1 MQTESFKKFLST
13 LRGDVLGGIVSAI
26 VALPQALAFG
36 VATGMGA
43 SAGMWGAVILCL
55 VAGLLGTKLPMISGP
70 TGPVAIVTA
79 SIMAAYGYETGA
91 IVTVLLLA
99 AIIQTCISF
108 TSLPS
113 IVKYVPYPVISGF
126 MNGVGTIL
134 ILMQLNPLV
143 GQKTM
148 STPIESL
155 KHLIADF
162 SDINTQAVILGC
174 LTLMIVFLIPQKIN
188 RFIPSQIIALVLCTF
203 ISIKAGFQ
211 VDKISDVSISLPHPV
226 LPEINFDILKLAL
239 PFALTLAV
247 VCSSESMLTAL
258 VADSLTREKSSPK
271 RLLLSQGIG
280 NILCA
285 MTGSMSGS
293 AATMRTVA
301 AINTGASTKFAA
313 VVNPLFLIIVLMTCS
328 EFVKEI
334 PLAVLAGI
342 LIKIGY
348 DIVDTKLL
356 KVIKYA
362 PKDDLYVLALV
373 FLLTVFYNLIFAVG
387 AGITLAALLYA
398 KRVADKTS
406 LEVKNIYSKEIFALE
421 EELVHDYKYLIRVV
435 HIDGQFFFGSATQ
448 IVSHFDEMLGTKYLI
463 LNYESNALLDI
474 SAIFALEDIIIR
486 LQTQHIKV
494 ILVIKNEAVL
504 NQLRDLNITSQIGS
518 ENIFYDEKSAVTL
531 AKTYIKNKFN
541 KP

>member
-1 MQTESFKKFLST
+1 MQTESFKNFLSN

-313 VVNPLFLIIVLMTCS
+313 VVNPMFLIIVLMTCA

-494 ILVIKNEAVL
+494 MLVIKNEAVL

>member
-1 MQTESFKKFLST
+1 MQTESFKNFLSN

-43 SAGMWGAVILCL
+43 SAGMWGAIIMCL
-55 VAGLLGTKLPMISGP
+55 VAGILGTKLPMISGP

-79 SIMAAYGYETGA
+79 SIMAAYNYEAGA

-148 STPIESL
+148 STPLESL
-155 KHLIADF
+155 KHLITDF
-162 SDINTQAVILGC
+162 QDINTQAVFLGV
-174 LTLMIVFLIPQKIN
+174 LTLMTVFLIPQKIN

-211 VDKISDVSISLPHPV
+211 VDKIADVSINLPHPV
-226 LPEINFDILKLAL
+226 LPEINFDVLKLTL

-313 VVNPLFLIIVLMTCS
+313 VVNPLFLIIVLMTCA

-348 DIVDTKLL
+348 DIVDTKFL

-494 ILVIKNEAVL
+494 MLVIKNEAVL

>member
-1 MQTESFKKFLST
+1 MQTESFKKFLSN

-494 ILVIKNEAVL
+494 MLVIKNEAVL

>member
-1 MQTESFKKFLST
+1 MQTESFKNFLSN

-43 SAGMWGAVILCL
+43 SAGMWGAIIMCL
-55 VAGLLGTKLPMISGP
+55 VAGILGTKLPMISGP

-79 SIMAAYGYETGA
+79 SIMAAYNYEAGA

-148 STPIESL
+148 STPLESL
-155 KHLIADF
+155 KHLITDF
-162 SDINTQAVILGC
+162 QDINTQAVFLGV
-174 LTLMIVFLIPQKIN
+174 LTLMTVFLIPQKIN

-211 VDKISDVSISLPHPV
+211 VDKIADVSINLPHPV
-226 LPEINFDILKLAL
+226 LPEINFDVLKLAL

-301 AINTGASTKFAA
+301 AINTGAVTKFAA
-313 VVNPLFLIIVLMTCS
+313 VVNPLFLIIVLMTCA

-348 DIVDTKLL
+348 DIVDTKFL

-494 ILVIKNEAVL
+494 MLVIKNEAVL
-504 NQLRDLNITSQIGS
+504 NQLRDLNITSQIGA
-518 ENIFYDEKSAVTL
+518 ENVFYDEKSAVTL

-541 KP
+541 NP

>member
-1 MQTESFKKFLST
+1 MQTESFKNFLSN

-43 SAGMWGAVILCL
+43 SAGMWGAIIMCL
-55 VAGLLGTKLPMISGP
+55 VAGILGTKLPMISGP

-79 SIMAAYGYETGA
+79 SIMAAYNYEAGA

-148 STPIESL
+148 STPLESL
-155 KHLIADF
+155 KHLITDF
-162 SDINTQAVILGC
+162 QDINTQAVFLGV
-174 LTLMIVFLIPQKIN
+174 LTLMTVFLIPQKIN

-211 VDKISDVSISLPHPV
+211 VDKIADVSINLPHPV
-226 LPEINFDILKLAL
+226 LPEINFDVLKLAL

-280 NILCA
+280 NLLCA

-301 AINTGASTKFAA
+301 AINTGAVTKFAA
-313 VVNPLFLIIVLMTCS
+313 VVNPLFLIIVLMTCA

-348 DIVDTKLL
+348 DIVDTKFL

-494 ILVIKNEAVL
+494 MLVIKNEAVL

>member
-174 LTLMIVFLIPQKIN
+174 LTLIIVFLIPQKIN

-494 ILVIKNEAVL
+494 MLVIKNEAVL

>member
-188 RFIPSQIIALVLCTF
+188 RFIPSQIIALVLCSF

-494 ILVIKNEAVL
+494 MLVIKNEAVL

>member
-1 MQTESFKKFLST
+1 MQTESFKNFLSN

-43 SAGMWGAVILCL
+43 SAGMWGAIIMCL
-55 VAGLLGTKLPMISGP
+55 VAGILGTKLPMISGP

-79 SIMAAYGYETGA
+79 SIMAAYNYEAGA

-148 STPIESL
+148 STPLESL
-155 KHLIADF
+155 KHLITDF
-162 SDINTQAVILGC
+162 QDINTQAVFLGV
-174 LTLMIVFLIPQKIN
+174 LTLMTVFLIPQKIN

-211 VDKISDVSISLPHPV
+211 VDKIADVSINLPHPV
-226 LPEINFDILKLAL
+226 LPEINFDVLKLAL

-280 NILCA
+280 NLLCA

-301 AINTGASTKFAA
+301 AINTGAVTKFAA
-313 VVNPLFLIIVLMTCS
+313 VVNPLFLIIVLMTCA

-348 DIVDTKLL
+348 DIVDTKFL

-494 ILVIKNEAVL
+494 MLVIKNEAVL
-504 NQLRDLNITSQIGS
+504 NQLRDLNITSQIGA

-541 KP
+541 NP

>member
-174 LTLMIVFLIPQKIN
+174 LTLIIVFLIPQKIN

-211 VDKISDVSISLPHPV
+211 VDKISDISISLPHPV

-494 ILVIKNEAVL
+494 MLVIKNEAVL

-541 KP
+541 KS

>member
-334 PLAVLAGI
+334 PLAALAGI

-494 ILVIKNEAVL
+494 MLVIKNEAVL

>member
-1 MQTESFKKFLST
+1 MQTESFKNFLSN

-43 SAGMWGAVILCL
+43 SAGMWGAIIMCL
-55 VAGLLGTKLPMISGP
+55 VAGILGTKLPMISGP

-79 SIMAAYGYETGA
+79 SIMAAYNYEAGA

-148 STPIESL
+148 STPLESL
-155 KHLIADF
+155 KHLITDF
-162 SDINTQAVILGC
+162 QDINTQAVFLGV
-174 LTLMIVFLIPQKIN
+174 LTLMTVFLIPQKIN

-211 VDKISDVSISLPHPV
+211 VDKIADVSINLPHPV
-226 LPEINFDILKLAL
+226 LPEINFDVLKLAL

-313 VVNPLFLIIVLMTCS
+313 VVNPLFLIIVLMTCA

-348 DIVDTKLL
+348 DIVDTKFL

-494 ILVIKNEAVL
+494 MLVIKNEAVL

-541 KP
+541 KQ

>member
-313 VVNPLFLIIVLMTCS
+313 VVNPMFLIIVLMTCA

-494 ILVIKNEAVL
+494 MLVIKNEAVL

>member
-1 MQTESFKKFLST
+1 MQTESFKNFLSN

-43 SAGMWGAVILCL
+43 SAGMWGAIIMCL
-55 VAGLLGTKLPMISGP
+55 VAGILGTKLPMISGP

-79 SIMAAYGYETGA
+79 SIMAAYNYEAGA

-211 VDKISDVSISLPHPV
+211 VDKIADVSINLPHPV
-226 LPEINFDILKLAL
+226 LPEINFDVLKLAL

-313 VVNPLFLIIVLMTCS
+313 VVNPLFLIIVLMTCA

-348 DIVDTKLL
+348 DIVDTKFL

-494 ILVIKNEAVL
+494 MLVIKNEAVL

>member
-1 MQTESFKKFLST
+1 
-13 LRGDVLGGIVSAI
+13 
-26 VALPQALAFG
+26 
-36 VATGMGA
+36 
-43 SAGMWGAVILCL
+43 
-55 VAGLLGTKLPMISGP
+55 
-70 TGPVAIVTA
+70 
-79 SIMAAYGYETGA
+79 
-91 IVTVLLLA
+91 
-99 AIIQTCISF
+99 
-108 TSLPS
+108 
-113 IVKYVPYPVISGF
+113 
-126 MNGVGTIL
+126 
-134 ILMQLNPLV
+134 
-143 GQKTM
+143 
-148 STPIESL
+148 
-155 KHLIADF
+155 
-162 SDINTQAVILGC
+162 
-174 LTLMIVFLIPQKIN
+174 
-188 RFIPSQIIALVLCTF
+188 
-203 ISIKAGFQ
+203 
-211 VDKISDVSISLPHPV
+211 
-226 LPEINFDILKLAL
+226 
-239 PFALTLAV
+239 
-247 VCSSESMLTAL
+247 
-258 VADSLTREKSSPK
+258 
-271 RLLLSQGIG
+271 
-280 NILCA
+280 
-285 MTGSMSGS
+285 
-293 AATMRTVA
+293 
-301 AINTGASTKFAA
+301 
-313 VVNPLFLIIVLMTCS
+313 MTCA

-348 DIVDTKLL
+348 DIVDTKFL

-494 ILVIKNEAVL
+494 MLVIKNEAVL

>member
-1 MQTESFKKFLST
+1 MQTESFKNFLSN

-43 SAGMWGAVILCL
+43 SAGMWGAIIMCL
-55 VAGLLGTKLPMISGP
+55 VAGILGTKLPMISGP

-79 SIMAAYGYETGA
+79 SIMAAYNYEAGA

-148 STPIESL
+148 STPLESL
-155 KHLIADF
+155 KHLITDF
-162 SDINTQAVILGC
+162 QDINTQAVFLGV
-174 LTLMIVFLIPQKIN
+174 LTLMTVFLIPQKIN

-211 VDKISDVSISLPHPV
+211 VDKIADVSINLPHPV
-226 LPEINFDILKLAL
+226 LPEINFDVLKLAL

-293 AATMRTVA
+293 AATMRTIA

-313 VVNPLFLIIVLMTCS
+313 VVNPLFLIIVLMTCA

-348 DIVDTKLL
+348 DIVDTKFL

-494 ILVIKNEAVL
+494 MLVIKNEAVL
-504 NQLRDLNITSQIGS
+504 NQLRDLNITSQIGA
-518 ENIFYDEKSAVTL
+518 ENVFYDEKSAVTL

>member
-211 VDKISDVSISLPHPV
+211 VDKISDISISLPHPV

>member
-70 TGPVAIVTA
+70 TGPVTIVTA

-174 LTLMIVFLIPQKIN
+174 LTLIIVFLIPQKIN

-211 VDKISDVSISLPHPV
+211 VDKISDISISLPHPV

-494 ILVIKNEAVL
+494 MLVIKNEAVL

>member
-406 LEVKNIYSKEIFALE
+406 LEVKNIFSKEIFALE

-494 ILVIKNEAVL
+494 MLVIKNEAVL

>member
-155 KHLIADF
+155 KHLITDF

-174 LTLMIVFLIPQKIN
+174 LTLIIVFLIPQKIN

-494 ILVIKNEAVL
+494 MLVIKNEAVL

>member
-1 MQTESFKKFLST
+1 MQTESFKNFLSN

-43 SAGMWGAVILCL
+43 SAGMWGAIIMCL
-55 VAGLLGTKLPMISGP
+55 VAGILGTKLPMISGP

-79 SIMAAYGYETGA
+79 SIMAAYNYEAGA

-148 STPIESL
+148 STPLESL
-155 KHLIADF
+155 KHLITDF
-162 SDINTQAVILGC
+162 QDINTQAVFLGV
-174 LTLMIVFLIPQKIN
+174 LTLMTVFLIPQKIN

-211 VDKISDVSISLPHPV
+211 VDKIADVSINLPHPV
-226 LPEINFDILKLAL
+226 LPEINFDVLKLAL

-313 VVNPLFLIIVLMTCS
+313 VVNPLFLIIVLMTCA

-348 DIVDTKLL
+348 DIVDTKFL

-494 ILVIKNEAVL
+494 MLVIKNEAVL
-504 NQLRDLNITSQIGS
+504 NQLRDLNITSQIGA
-518 ENIFYDEKSAVTL
+518 ENVFYDEKSAVTL
-531 AKTYIKNKFN
+531 AKTYIKNKIN

>member
-1 MQTESFKKFLST
+1 MQTESFKNFLSN

-43 SAGMWGAVILCL
+43 SAGMWGAIIMCL
-55 VAGLLGTKLPMISGP
+55 VAGILGTKLPMISGP

-148 STPIESL
+148 STPLESL
-155 KHLIADF
+155 KHLITDF
-162 SDINTQAVILGC
+162 QDINTQAVFLGV
-174 LTLMIVFLIPQKIN
+174 LTLMTVFLIPQKIN

-211 VDKISDVSISLPHPV
+211 VDKIADVSINLPHPV
-226 LPEINFDILKLAL
+226 LPEINFDVLKLAL

-313 VVNPLFLIIVLMTCS
+313 VVNPLFLIIVLMTCA

-348 DIVDTKLL
+348 DIVDTKFL

-494 ILVIKNEAVL
+494 MLVIKNEAVL

>member
-211 VDKISDVSISLPHPV
+211 VDKISDISISLPHPV

-494 ILVIKNEAVL
+494 MLVIKNEAVL

-541 KP
+541 KS

>member
-494 ILVIKNEAVL
+494 MLVIKNEAVL
-504 NQLRDLNITSQIGS
+504 NQLRDLNITSQIG
-518 ENIFYDEKSAVTL
+518 
-531 AKTYIKNKFN
+531 
-541 KP
+541 

>member
-1 MQTESFKKFLST
+1 MQTESFKNFLSN

-43 SAGMWGAVILCL
+43 SAGMWGAIIMCL
-55 VAGLLGTKLPMISGP
+55 VAGILGTKLPMISGP

-79 SIMAAYGYETGA
+79 SIMAAYNYEAGA

-148 STPIESL
+148 STPLESL
-155 KHLIADF
+155 KHLITDF
-162 SDINTQAVILGC
+162 QDINTQAVFLGV
-174 LTLMIVFLIPQKIN
+174 LTLMTVFLIPQKIN

-211 VDKISDVSISLPHPV
+211 VDKIADVSINLPHPV
-226 LPEINFDILKLAL
+226 LPEINFDVMKLAL

-313 VVNPLFLIIVLMTCS
+313 VVNPLFLIIVLMTCA

-494 ILVIKNEAVL
+494 MLVIKNEAVL

>member
-1 MQTESFKKFLST
+1 MQTESFKNFLST

-174 LTLMIVFLIPQKIN
+174 LTLIIVFLIPQKIN

-494 ILVIKNEAVL
+494 MLVIKNEAVL

>member
-155 KHLIADF
+155 KHLITDF

-174 LTLMIVFLIPQKIN
+174 LTLIIVFLIPQKIN

-211 VDKISDVSISLPHPV
+211 VDKISDISISLPHPV

-494 ILVIKNEAVL
+494 MLVIKNEAVL

>member
-43 SAGMWGAVILCL
+43 SAGMWGAIIMCL
-55 VAGLLGTKLPMISGP
+55 VAGILGTKLPMISGP

-79 SIMAAYGYETGA
+79 SIMAAYNYEAGA

-148 STPIESL
+148 STPLESL
-155 KHLIADF
+155 KHLITDF
-162 SDINTQAVILGC
+162 QDINTQAVFLGV
-174 LTLMIVFLIPQKIN
+174 LTLMTVFLIPQKIN

-211 VDKISDVSISLPHPV
+211 VDKIADVSINLPHPV
-226 LPEINFDILKLAL
+226 LPEINFDVLKLAL

-313 VVNPLFLIIVLMTCS
+313 VVNPLFLIIVLMTCA

-348 DIVDTKLL
+348 DIVDTKFL

-494 ILVIKNEAVL
+494 MLVIKNEAVL

>member
-494 ILVIKNEAVL
+494 MLVIKNEAVL

-541 KP
+541 KQ

>member
-494 ILVIKNEAVL
+494 MLVIKNEAVL

>member
-1 MQTESFKKFLST
+1 MQTESFKNFLSN

-43 SAGMWGAVILCL
+43 SAGMWGAIIMCL
-55 VAGLLGTKLPMISGP
+55 VAGILGTKLPMISGP

-79 SIMAAYGYETGA
+79 SIMAAYNYEAGA

-162 SDINTQAVILGC
+162 SDINTQAVFLGV
-174 LTLMIVFLIPQKIN
+174 LTLMTVFLIPQKIN

-211 VDKISDVSISLPHPV
+211 VDKIADVSINLPHPV
-226 LPEINFDILKLAL
+226 LPEINFDVLKLAL

-313 VVNPLFLIIVLMTCS
+313 VVNPLFLIIVLMTCA

-348 DIVDTKLL
+348 DIVDTKFL

-494 ILVIKNEAVL
+494 MLVIKNEAVL
-504 NQLRDLNITSQIGS
+504 NQLRDLNITSQIGA
-518 ENIFYDEKSAVTL
+518 ENVFYDEKSAVTL

>member
-1 MQTESFKKFLST
+1 MHTESFKNFLSN

-43 SAGMWGAVILCL
+43 SAGMWGAIIMCL
-55 VAGLLGTKLPMISGP
+55 VAGILGTKLPMISGP

-79 SIMAAYGYETGA
+79 SIMAAYNYEAGA

-148 STPIESL
+148 STPLESL
-155 KHLIADF
+155 KHLITDF
-162 SDINTQAVILGC
+162 QDINTQAVFLGV
-174 LTLMIVFLIPQKIN
+174 LTLMTVFLIPQKIN

-211 VDKISDVSISLPHPV
+211 VDKIADVSINLPHPV
-226 LPEINFDILKLAL
+226 LPEINFDVLKLAL

-313 VVNPLFLIIVLMTCS
+313 VVNPLFLIIVLMTCA

-348 DIVDTKLL
+348 DIVDTKFL

-494 ILVIKNEAVL
+494 MLVIKNEAVL
-504 NQLRDLNITSQIGS
+504 NQLRDLNITSQIGA
-518 ENIFYDEKSAVTL
+518 ENVFYDEKSAVTL

>member
-1 MQTESFKKFLST
+1 MQTESFKNFLSN

-43 SAGMWGAVILCL
+43 SAGMWGAIIMCL
-55 VAGLLGTKLPMISGP
+55 VAGILGTKLPMISGP

-79 SIMAAYGYETGA
+79 SIMAAYNYEAGA

-148 STPIESL
+148 STPLESL
-155 KHLIADF
+155 KHLITDF
-162 SDINTQAVILGC
+162 QDINTQAVFLGV
-174 LTLMIVFLIPQKIN
+174 LTLMTVFLIPQKIN

-211 VDKISDVSISLPHPV
+211 VDKIADVSINLPHPV
-226 LPEINFDILKLAL
+226 LPEINFDVLKLAL

-301 AINTGASTKFAA
+301 AINTGAVTKFAA
-313 VVNPLFLIIVLMTCS
+313 VVNPLFLIIVLMTCA

-348 DIVDTKLL
+348 DIVDTKFL

-494 ILVIKNEAVL
+494 MLVIKNEAVL
-504 NQLRDLNITSQIGS
+504 NQLRDLNITSQIGA
-518 ENIFYDEKSAVTL
+518 ENVFYDEKSAVTL

>member
-1 MQTESFKKFLST
+1 MQTESFKNFLSN

-43 SAGMWGAVILCL
+43 SAGMWGAIIMCL
-55 VAGLLGTKLPMISGP
+55 VAGILGTKLPMISGP

-79 SIMAAYGYETGA
+79 SIMAAYNYEAGA

-148 STPIESL
+148 STPLESL
-155 KHLIADF
+155 KHLITDF
-162 SDINTQAVILGC
+162 QDINTQAVFLGV
-174 LTLMIVFLIPQKIN
+174 LTLMTVFLIPQKIN

-211 VDKISDVSISLPHPV
+211 VDKIADVSINLPHPV

-313 VVNPLFLIIVLMTCS
+313 VVNPLFLIIVLMTCA

-348 DIVDTKLL
+348 DIVDTKFL

-494 ILVIKNEAVL
+494 MLVIKNEAVL
-504 NQLRDLNITSQIGS
+504 NQLRDLNITSQIGA
-518 ENIFYDEKSAVTL
+518 ENVFYDEKSAVTL